1 MAYSDF
7 TFKQLRTAF
16 GIENRIKSVFEHEII
31 PVEISV
37 SLKKAVSTAELLPMR
52 TEKAKSELLV
62 LPILL
67 DIWERNEHFFTIYSG
82 ENLNADKA
90 NGLTGE
96 CDFILAKDVNTYE
109 ISLPII
115 SIVEAKRD
123 NIEQG
128 VAQCASQLLGA
139 RIFNEE
145 SNPVQILYGCVT
157 NSREWQ
163 FLRLIDNQ
171 VEVHPELFYITEVEK
186 ILGAFQQIIDYYKL
200 VLK

>member
-7 TFKQLRTAF
+7 TLKQLRKDF
-16 GIENRIKSVFEHEII
+16 GVSNKIKPVFDANIVSLQPSE
-31 PVEISV
+31 
-37 SLKKAVSTAELLPMR
+37 SLKKAIITAEQLPLR

-82 ENLNADKA
+82 ENLNADKSK
-90 NGLTGE
+90 GLTGE
-96 CDFILAKDVNTYE
+96 CDFILARDVDSYE
-109 ISLPII
+109 INLPII
-115 SIVEAKRD
+115 SIVEAKKD
-123 NIEQG
+123 DIEQG

-139 RIFNEE
+139 RIYNEE
-145 SNPVQILYGCVT
+145 STPVEVLYGCVT
-157 NSREWQ
+157 NSREWR
-163 FLRLIDNQ
+163 FLRLKGSEI
-171 VEVHPELFYITEVEK
+171 EVHPELFYITEIGR

>member
-7 TFKQLRTAF
+7 TLKQLRKDF
-16 GIENRIKSVFEHEII
+16 GIENKIKNIFDAEIKLVK
-31 PVEISV
+31 PSET
-37 SLKKAVSTAELLPMR
+37 LKKAIHTAEQLPLR

-90 NGLTGE
+90 KGLTGE
-96 CDFILAKDVNTYE
+96 CDFILARDIDSYE
-109 ISLPII
+109 INLPII
-115 SIVEAKRD
+115 SIVEAKKD
-123 NIEQG
+123 DIEQG

-139 RIFNEE
+139 RIFNED
-145 SNPVQILYGCVT
+145 SQKIDILYGCVT

-163 FLRLIDNQ
+163 FLRLKNSE
-171 VEVHPELFYITEVEK
+171 VEVHTELIYITEIER
-186 ILGAFQQIIDYYKL
+186 ILGAFQQIIDYYKV